1 MESTSESG
9 RIQLSRATYERTHD
23 MGMEFEE
30 RRIDVKGKGLCQTY
44 LLKQQYH
51 VNPLETAEMF
61 EIEKMQQEMPQD
73 PLSPVHKENEC
84 PNSRMMLKNHNTD
97 SAALLNMVG
106 RDSKEHV
113 EKMLMGAL
121 TKDGE

>member
-51 VNPLETAEMF
+51 VNPLETEEMF
-61 EIEKMQQEMPQD
+61 EKMQQEMPQD
-73 PLSPVHKENEC
+73 PPSPVHKEQNEC
-84 PNSRMMLKNHNTD
+84 PNTRMMLKNHNTD

-121 TKDGE
+121 TTDCE